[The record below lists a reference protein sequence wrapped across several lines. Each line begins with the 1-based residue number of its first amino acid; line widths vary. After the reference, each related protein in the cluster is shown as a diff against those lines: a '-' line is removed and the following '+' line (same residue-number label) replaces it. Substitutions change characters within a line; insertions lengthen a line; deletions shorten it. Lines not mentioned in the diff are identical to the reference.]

1 MDKKAKEALREQ
13 GRNIALIE
21 IMGNEI
27 LAELYDRFRE
37 MMREMQRGYL
47 EEMARLQNERVNC

>member
-1 MDKKAKEALREQ
+1 MDKKAKQAFREK
-13 GRNIALIE
+13 GREIALIE

-37 MMREMQRGYL
+37 MMREMERGYL
-47 EEMARLQNERVNC
+47 EERARLEKVG